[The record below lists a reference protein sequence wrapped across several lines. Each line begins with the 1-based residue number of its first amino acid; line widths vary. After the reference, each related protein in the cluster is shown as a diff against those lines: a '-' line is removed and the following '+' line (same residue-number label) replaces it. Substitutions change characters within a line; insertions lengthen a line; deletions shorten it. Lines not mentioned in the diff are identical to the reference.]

1 MNLFC
6 FSLCLADIITT
17 VNSLRA
23 KNAREHW
30 EREFSNHYIQPVLSN
45 LDKMLRET
53 MDLIAN
59 DDKQGT
65 TIVFVIDDN
74 F

>member
-1 MNLFC
+1 MLYI
-6 FSLCLADIITT
+6 ADISA
-17 VNSLRA
+17 VNSLNT
-23 KNAREHW
+23 KSAREHW
-30 EREFSNHYIQPVLSN
+30 EREFSNHYIQPVLGN

-65 TIVFVIDDN
+65 LL
-74 F
+74 